1 MNVIRQSSN
10 KIKIIIIDDDPDW
23 CILIKMMAQGLGHVV
38 DSAVT
43 PEDAYAKI
51 EHAQGEGS
59 PYQVAI
65 VDMAFNIGVRNNSL
79 GKEIIKTIKDNYPQI
94 ACILSSGQPLS
105 PSDILDLRDE
115 YGLDYYLVKNNVE
128 RATLERAFKRALKVK
143 GGLGKSK

>member
-1 MNVIRQSSN
+1 MNA
-10 KIKIIIIDDDPDW
+10 IKIIIIDDDPDW
-23 CILIKMMAQGLGHVV
+23 CVLIKIMAQGLGHVL

-51 EHAQGEGS
+51 EQAQMEGS

-65 VDMAFNIGVRNNSL
+65 VDMAFNIGVNNNSL
-79 GKEIIKTIKDNYPQI
+79 GKEIMKTIKDQYPQI

-115 YGLDYYLVKNNVE
+115 YGLDYYLVKNNAE
-128 RATLERAFKRALKVK
+128 RATLDHAIIRALKVSAM
-143 GGLGKSK
+143 LGKSR